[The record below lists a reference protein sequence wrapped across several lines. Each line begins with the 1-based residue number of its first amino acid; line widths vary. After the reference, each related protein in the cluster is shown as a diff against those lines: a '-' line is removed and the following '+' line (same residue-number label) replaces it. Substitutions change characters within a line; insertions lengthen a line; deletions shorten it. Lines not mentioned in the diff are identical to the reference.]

1 MTTINYDLPIEDL
14 VDALSATGHVTH
26 ESFAKTSVTFH
37 HNGGVG
43 NSHEDVLNTW
53 KSRPASAHFDV
64 DTSGMIAQYVKVDE
78 FAWATGNNEGN
89 QHSISIEM
97 ADFTGDPNWEISDVT
112 WKAAARLA
120 AWLFVHHIGVR
131 PDFSNVFPHQHWVS
145 TDCPGP
151 WVMHNFSSIVGE
163 VQAQYDHFLGSST
176 PSPTPAPQK
185 SLQDVAHEVINGQW
199 GNGPDR
205 VAKLT
210 AAGYDANAV
219 QAEVNREL
227 GASASPP
234 PRPVP
239 TPPPPKPTVGNAPP
253 ISLHIL
259 QMCAHEDPAKPQ
271 GQTTNSNQVVWV
283 QKALVLE
290 GLLSDSDPHW
300 GRGSFGSMTVSA
312 YKAWQ
317 NRLGYVGADADGIP
331 GQASLSRL
339 GSKWGFHVVA

>member
-120 AWLFVHHIGVR
+120 AWLFVHQIGVR
-131 PDFSNVFPHQHWVS
+131 PDSSNVFPHQHWVS

-151 WVMHNFSSIVGE
+151 WVIHNFSSILGE
-163 VQAQYDHFLGSST
+163 IQHQYDNFLGAT
-176 PSPTPAPQK
+176 AHTPTPAP
-185 SLQDVAHEVINGQW
+185 
-199 GNGPDR
+199 P
-205 VAKLT
+205 
-210 AAGYDANAV
+210 
-219 QAEVNREL
+219 
-227 GASASPP
+227 SPH
-234 PRPVP
+234 P
-239 TPPPPKPTVGNAPP
+239 TNVGSAPP
-253 ISLHIL
+253 ISLHIV

-271 GQTTNSNQVVWV
+271 GQTTNSNQVIWV

-290 GLLSDSDPHW
+290 GLLSDSDTRW

-312 YKAWQ
+312 YAAWQ
-317 NRLGYVGADADGIP
+317 RRLGYSGADANGVP
-331 GQASLSRL
+331 GQTSLTKL
-339 GSKWGFHVVA
+339 GAKWGFHVVA